1 MCCKPQNLRITWD
14 TKSKP
19 AAYTC
24 GIPCQPETS
33 SKTTHKLFI
42 RHWRSNRDVILSCH
56 FLPASRTGQLS
67 SYSTAPHRET
77 RFPNPLEGTICR
89 HIGAYTNSQ
98 RLPASTWKK
107 RSGTLVGVY
116 VCTSKA
122 VIISSLTHNVAFLF
136 FCISDCFVFS
146 FTQDWCGD
154 KPLFL
159 LYHANACSRAGIL
172 STSMHWDVALQRY
185 DSQLPRLSYF
195 PFDVLTALS
204 FSLSDTNSFSH
215 TQVSNLVCCLPS
227 ELFKQTLSCSNF
239 QDIPIIHIYI
249 TFDEWQP
256 RTHCS
261 IGMYWSK

>member
-1 MCCKPQNLRITWD
+1 MEEEEW
-14 TKSKP
+14 
-19 AAYTC
+19 
-24 GIPCQPETS
+24 
-33 SKTTHKLFI
+33 
-42 RHWRSNRDVILSCH
+42 H
-56 FLPASRTGQLS
+56 FGR
-67 SYSTAPHRET
+67 
-77 RFPNPLEGTICR
+77 C
-89 HIGAYTNSQ
+89 
-98 RLPASTWKK
+98 
-107 RSGTLVGVY
+107 

-122 VIISSLTHNVAFLF
+122 IIISSLTHNVAFLF

-204 FSLSDTNSFSH
+204 FSLSQTQTLSSFSP

-227 ELFKQTLSCSNF
+227 QHFNVIMFQFRRYSNYSHLYNLWWMTT
-239 QDIPIIHIYI
+239 QNALVCTDQNNTKKI
-249 TFDEWQP
+249 
-256 RTHCS
+256 
-261 IGMYWSK
+261 